1 MFHCHDPEEAIV
13 FGVHCHCGL
22 RVFTHVAFVF
32 YISLDIGGN
41 FMKPLNQPS
50 CTYHHSL
57 ENTQM

>member
-22 RVFTHVAFVF
+22 HVFTHVAFVF

-41 FMKPLNQPS
+41 FNFMKPLN
-50 CTYHHSL
+50 
-57 ENTQM
+57 